1 MTGILYIFTKTVSVL
16 ISALQ
21 LLMMLRAVISW
32 LPVDEDSNLVT
43 FLYTMT
49 EPLIMPV
56 RALLSRFEALEDM
69 PIDISFLIAFMLLS
83 LVQLILPM

>member
-1 MTGILYIFTKTVSVL
+1 MTGILYISTKTVSVL

-83 LVQLILPM
+83 LIQIILPM

>member
-56 RALLSRFEALEDM
+56 RALLSRFEAL
-69 PIDISFLIAFMLLS
+69 
-83 LVQLILPM
+83 

>member
-1 MTGILYIFTKTVSVL
+1 MAGIIYILTKTVSVL
-16 ISALQ
+16 ISAMQ
-21 LLMMLRAVISW
+21 LLMLMRAVISW

-56 RALLSRFEALEDM
+56 RALLSRFAALDDM

-83 LVQLILPM
+83 LIQIILPM

>member
-83 LVQLILPM
+83 LIQIILPM

>member
-43 FLYTMT
+43 FLSTMT

-83 LVQLILPM
+83 LIQIILPM

>member
-1 MTGILYIFTKTVSVL
+1 MAGIIYILTKTVSVL
-16 ISALQ
+16 ISAMQ
-21 LLMMLRAVISW
+21 LLMLMRAVISW

-83 LVQLILPM
+83 LIQIILPM

>member
-16 ISALQ
+16 ISAMQ